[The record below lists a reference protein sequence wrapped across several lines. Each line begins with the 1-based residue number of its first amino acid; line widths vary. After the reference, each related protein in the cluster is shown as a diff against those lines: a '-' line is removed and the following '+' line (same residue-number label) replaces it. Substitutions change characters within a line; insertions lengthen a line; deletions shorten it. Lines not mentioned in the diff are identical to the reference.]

1 MGGTWRD
8 KRSGMKWRERQG
20 KYMDRLYTALTPF
33 SGLVT
38 ADKVISWFEIQQQ
51 KRRKKCTK

>member
-33 SGLVT
+33 SGLVF
-38 ADKVISWFEIQQQ
+38 VIQQQ